1 MFAPCSRYAVGKA
14 ASFWAVANYREA
26 YGLFVCNGLLFNHES
41 PLRPARYVTQKI
53 VRGVVEIAAGRAGTI
68 ELGMLNISRG
78 WGWGPGY
85 VDAAGPILDPGEPGG
100 FRNW

>member
-53 VRGVVEIAAGRAGTI
+53 VRGVVEIAAGRAGTLQ
-68 ELGMLNISRG
+68 LGMLNITRDLG
-78 WGWGPGY
+78 LAPGY
-85 VDAAGPILDPGEPGG
+85 VDAAARMLDRGTPD
-100 FRNW
+100 